1 MHCPRVSQSRPI
13 NCPYIPGEEQMG
25 CTHSGPKPKQRSVD
39 SLSSKSAEGRFRK
52 EGAATQQVPARGVKG
67 TTHPK
72 GDRAQVAA
80 SGRTSVHSSVSNLT
94 CFFVLN
100 HESSPCALAAHR
112 RRLLRCRLTEYLDV
126 SFLPEKRGAKAT
138 SGRSKVVI
146 PQIVITSASDET
158 LTCSIG
164 SQEQRT
170 IHEEMEWGP
179 YARHRNPSTID
190 AYALQTKE

>member
-52 EGAATQQVPARGVKG
+52 EGAATQQVPARGVK
-67 TTHPK
+67 
-72 GDRAQVAA
+72 
-80 SGRTSVHSSVSNLT
+80 
-94 CFFVLN
+94 
-100 HESSPCALAAHR
+100 
-112 RRLLRCRLTEYLDV
+112 
-126 SFLPEKRGAKAT
+126 EKRGAKAT